1 MELKGAMA
9 TLECSTLQ
17 GLWKT
22 PKTKVGSLLKT
33 QGLPRARP
41 ARVTM
46 AMKMPHFPNDPFLAH
61 LAAAAS
67 TDLGKAQLANA
78 RGVSSGPPLLDIVA
92 DNVMMA
98 APAQVIECVLGCWW
112 FLIPHK
118 RHLER
123 WLGFGTT
130 KKSIYENLKVVV
142 NLRIL

>member
-1 MELKGAMA
+1 
-9 TLECSTLQ
+9 
-17 GLWKT
+17 
-22 PKTKVGSLLKT
+22 
-33 QGLPRARP
+33 
-41 ARVTM
+41 M
-46 AMKMPHFPNDPFLAH
+46 AMKMPHYPNDPFLAH

-98 APAQVIECVLGCWW
+98 APAQVIGCLLGCWW

-123 WLGFGTT
+123 
-130 KKSIYENLKVVV
+130 
-142 NLRIL
+142 

>member
-41 ARVTM
+41 ARVNM

-78 RGVSSGPPLLDIVA
+78 RGTSSGPPLLDIVA

-98 APAQVIECVLGCWW
+98 APAQVIGCVLGCWW

-118 RHLER
+118 RHL
-123 WLGFGTT
+123 
-130 KKSIYENLKVVV
+130 
-142 NLRIL
+142 